1 MTHTR
6 VCLTPSRLPERP
18 TRRMWQGLLEDPDQ
32 TLSCLQCGQ
41 NSAVFVTQLCEHVK
55 KKSQQWTEISNR
67 PICPTLF
74 YFLAGGHSL
83 TIRAPMLSSAQ
94 CQTIPFQQGGHS
106 SCDSYKVAEGTVYF
120 SWSASNER
128 AANSNKSQLC
138 NAATFPL
145 W

>member
-6 VCLTPSRLPERP
+6 ICLTPSRLPEHP
-18 TRRMWQGLLEDPDQ
+18 TRWKWQGLLEDADQ
-32 TLSCLQCGQ
+32 TLPWCGQ

-55 KKSQQWTEISNR
+55 KKKKKSSVLRFLTD
-67 PICPTLF
+67 PFVPPGT
-74 YFLAGGHSL
+74 YFHAGGHSL
-83 TIRAPMLSSAQ
+83 TIRAPVLSSAQ
-94 CQTIPFQQGGHS
+94 CQTIPGEQGGQS

-145 W
+145 

>member
-6 VCLTPSRLPERP
+6 ICLTPSRLPERP
-18 TRRMWQGLLEDPDQ
+18 PRWLWQGLLKDADQ
-32 TLSCLQCGQ
+32 TPSCLRCGQ
-41 NSAVFVTQLCEHVK
+41 NSRCICHPAMWTCENSSSVPRFLTDPFVPPG
-55 KKSQQWTEISNR
+55 S
-67 PICPTLF
+67 
-74 YFLAGGHSL
+74 YFHAGGHSL
-83 TIRAPMLSSAQ
+83 TIRVAVLSSAQ
-94 CQTIPFQQGGHS
+94 CQTILGERGGQS

-145 W
+145 